1 MDKFIFFGRG
11 EKMEYPVIH
20 NPGSIELLLDK
31 LHGTKSP
38 RVVDYDFLTTLGFK
52 REVDESLL
60 MLLGFLGF
68 IDDNNQPTILWEKSH
83 DPDKAKVLLGKA
95 VKAAYSSLFKAHP
108 EAITE
113 ENSVLM
119 EFFRSSSGASDPDAA
134 YMILSFKVLCDLS
147 EFDEKPPIAQK
158 KPEKK
163 PKAIKKT
170 PAAELPEAKSVTD
183 KVASTDS
190 SPVIRL
196 SINIDIDESDPE
208 LRELTLKLI
217 RKQLEL

>member
-1 MDKFIFFGRG
+1 
-11 EKMEYPVIH
+11 MEYPVIH
-20 NPGSIELLLDK
+20 NPGSIEMLLDK
-31 LHGTKSP
+31 LRITKSP
-38 RVVDYDFLTTLGFK
+38 RVVDYDFLATLGFK

-68 IDDNNQPTILWEKSH
+68 IDDNNQPTILWEKSY

-108 EAITE
+108 DAVTE
-113 ENSVLM
+113 EGSVLM
-119 EFFRSSSGASDPDAA
+119 EFFRSSTGASDPDAA
-134 YMILSFKVLCDLS
+134 YMILSFKVLCDLAEFS
-147 EFDEKPPIAQK
+147 EKAPIAQK

-163 PKAIKKT
+163 PK
-170 PAAELPEAKSVTD
+170 ELKETKETKNTLTEKSPEAKPATD
-183 KVASTDS
+183 KAVSTDS
-190 SPVIRL
+190 LPVIRL

-208 LRELTLKLI
+208 LRELALKLI

>member
-1 MDKFIFFGRG
+1 MDKNIFFS
-11 EKMEYPVIH
+11 EEKKMEYPVIH

-31 LHGTKSP
+31 LRSTKSP
-38 RVVDYDFLTTLGFK
+38 RVVDYDFLATLGFK

-108 EAITE
+108 QAVTE
-113 ENSVLM
+113 EGSILM
-119 EFFRSSSGASDPDAA
+119 EFFRSSSDASDPDAA

-147 EFDEKPPIAQK
+147 EFSEKAPVEEK
-158 KPEKK
+158 TPEKK
-163 PKAIKKT
+163 PKETKKT
-170 PAAELPEAKSVTD
+170 PTAKLAEAKSVTD
-183 KVASTDS
+183 KAASTDS

-208 LRELTLKLI
+208 LRDLALKLI

>member
-1 MDKFIFFGRG
+1 
-11 EKMEYPVIH
+11 MEYPVIH
-20 NPGSIELLLDK
+20 NPGSIEMLLDK
-31 LHGTKSP
+31 LRITKSP
-38 RVVDYDFLTTLGFK
+38 RVVDYDFLATLGFK

-68 IDDNNQPTILWEKSH
+68 IDDNNQPTILWEKSY

-95 VKAAYSSLFKAHP
+95 VKAAYSSLFKVHP
-108 EAITE
+108 DAVTE
-113 ENSVLM
+113 EGSVLM
-119 EFFRSSSGASDPDAA
+119 EFFRSSTGASDPDAA

-147 EFDEKPPIAQK
+147 EFSEKTPIAQK

-163 PKAIKKT
+163 PRETKKT
-170 PAAELPEAKSVTD
+170 LTEKSPEVKPKTD
-183 KVASTDS
+183 KAASTDS
-190 SPVIRL
+190 LPVIRL

-208 LRELTLKLI
+208 LRELALKLI

>member
-1 MDKFIFFGRG
+1 
-11 EKMEYPVIH
+11 MEYPVIH

-31 LHGTKSP
+31 LYSTKSP

-68 IDDNNQPTILWEKSH
+68 IDEHNQPTILWEKSH

-95 VKAAYSSLFKAHP
+95 VKAAYGSLFKAHP
-108 EAITE
+108 QAITE
-113 ENSVLM
+113 EGSILM
-119 EFFRSSSGASDPDAA
+119 EFFRLSTGASDPDAA
-134 YMILSFKVLCDLS
+134 YMILSFKVLCDLAEFS
-147 EFDEKPPIAQK
+147 EKAPIAQK

-163 PKAIKKT
+163 PKEIKKT
-170 PAAELPEAKSVTD
+170 PAAELPKVKSVTH
-183 KVASTDS
+183 KAASTDS
-190 SPVIRL
+190 SPAIRL
-196 SINIDIDESDPE
+196 SINIDINESDPE
-208 LRELTLKLI
+208 LRDLALKLI

>member
-1 MDKFIFFGRG
+1 
-11 EKMEYPVIH
+11 MEYPVIH

-31 LHGTKSP
+31 LHSTQSP

-95 VKAAYSSLFKAHP
+95 VKAAYGSLFKAHP
-108 EAITE
+108 EAVTE
-113 ENSVLM
+113 EGSVLM

-134 YMILSFKVLCDLS
+134 YMILSFKVLCDLAEFS
-147 EFDEKPPIAQK
+147 EKSPIEQK
-158 KPEKK
+158 KHEKK
-163 PKAIKKT
+163 PIETKKT
-170 PAAELPEAKSVTD
+170 SAAKLQEAKSISNKATS
-183 KVASTDS
+183 KDS
-190 SPVIRL
+190 PPVIRL
-196 SINIDIDESDPE
+196 SINIDIEESDLE
-208 LRELTLKLI
+208 LRNLALKLI